1 MIELLEEAERIYK
14 EVTGKELFKK
24 ASKSSKKGKKG
35 DE

>member
-14 EVTGKELFKK
+14 EVTGKELFKT
-24 ASKSSKKGKKG
+24 SKPSKKGKKG

>member
-1 MIELLEEAERIYK
+1 MIELLIEAERIYK

-24 ASKSSKKGKKG
+24 AKTSKKKKG